1 MMAEEELTYEN
12 AVKIIEEI
20 EGANQK
26 DADAS
31 IEISNIINSKPL
43 VVSYDYKEA
52 SRIADLLPPVQHE
65 GYAEAYA
72 RKAAGPGDEGVSKKG
87 GAFMRRDMEKAQ
99 GELHGIFGGLMK
111 KNRKEHVEEAVPA
124 EDNSNIMIGLS
135 YQDQISELE
144 QIMSG
149 LDENVFEGE
158 HKAIIKE
165 EVLGLKKYAK
175 KERRPVD
182 KAEAELIAIR
192 NKRLDEAISKL
203 KAKKV
208 I

>member
-20 EGANQK
+20 EGGNPK

-43 VVSYDYKEA
+43 VESYDYNEA
-52 SRIADLLPPVQHE
+52 SRIADLLPPAQHE
-65 GYAEAYA
+65 GYTEAHARNAAGQGAAEA
-72 RKAAGPGDEGVSKKG
+72 GKKG
-87 GAFMRRDMEKAQ
+87 GVFMHRDMEKAQ
-99 GELHGIFGGLMK
+99 GELHGIFGGIIK
-111 KNRKEHVEEAVPA
+111 KNRKEHAAEAMPV

-158 HKAIIKE
+158 HKAIIRD

-175 KERRPVD
+175 KERKPVD
-182 KAEAELIAIR
+182 KAEAELITIR

-203 KAKKV
+203 KAKRV